1 MGTAAT
7 LCGCAPSLMRGETEA
22 WGMGVEGEEWCY
34 WGAVLGCRPRC
45 PRRGMRRPLLVAR
58 CVPGSAGT
66 ALGSEGLPQG
76 GHGAQHRWLA
86 ATQMAICIT
95 MVPFLGSPCANRG
108 CPFAPPPPPEGVG
121 CVLVPLVS
129 RVSVSPSESDG
140 CGVRGRGER
149 VRRGVGMCV
158 CTPACHLGRAC
169 VTLAL
174 RVLPGAEPVG

>member
-1 MGTAAT
+1 MA
-7 LCGCAPSLMRGETEA
+7 L
-22 WGMGVEGEEWCY
+22 
-34 WGAVLGCRPRC
+34 LG
-45 PRRGMRRPLLVAR
+45 
-58 CVPGSAGT
+58 GSAGMQT
-66 ALGSEGLPQG
+66 QVSPQRHAPSPLGGTVCAWLSWRWHSVGHGGAAAGWARCPAQVAGSHTDGHLHHHGPLSGVTLRKSGLPL
-76 GHGAQHRWLA
+76 R
-86 ATQMAICIT
+86 
-95 MVPFLGSPCANRG
+95 
-108 CPFAPPPPPEGVG
+108 PPPPEGVG